1 MHTVFIRKMGGW
13 RGEIKEKKPK
23 MNNFGDLKV
32 FFSHSNAYRIPE
44 VYTEESFLTQLHVQ
58 TA

>member
-32 FFSHSNAYRIPE
+32 FFPTAMH
-44 VYTEESFLTQLHVQ
+44 TEFQKFTQKK
-58 TA
+58 AF